1 MQERE
6 LFKKL
11 LNEEV
16 INYTEI
22 LMKHYRE
29 LGLAKTD
36 IFVLSSLIKQSVT
49 KDNMFSSKILSKDTP
64 VPEERFFRS
73 LDKLVD
79 KHMIV
84 IKKEKNPDTKKE
96 CEYFYLDNLYD
107 QIVGVYLD
115 QIKKE
120 SESEP
125 NTFEERVS
133 ILYETTFNK
142 QMTIRDAEIISRW
155 ARDNSFSYEEIK
167 EEILDAAKLGKH
179 SLTYVDSK
187 LVKKQIQQENNPE
200 YEETNKIIQELR
212 DKWKK

>member
-6 LFKKL
+6 LFKKML
-11 LNEEV
+11 SDDMIDYNS
-16 INYTEI
+16 I
-22 LMKHYRE
+22 LMKYHRK
-29 LGLAKTD
+29 LGLSETD
-36 IFVLSSLIKQSVT
+36 FFVLSSLIRQFTRKNNLFNVESLKRRT
-49 KDNMFSSKILSKDTP
+49 KISKED
-64 VPEERFFRS
+64 FFRS
-73 LDKLVD
+73 LEYLSEKEY
-79 KHMIV
+79 IV
-84 IKKEKNPDTKKE
+84 IKKDINPVTKKE
-96 CEYFYLDNLYD
+96 CEYFFLDNLFD

-115 QIKKE
+115 QIKKD

-125 NTFEERVS
+125 NTFEEKISV
-133 ILYETTFNK
+133 LYETTFNK

-200 YEETNKIIQELR
+200 YEETNKIIQEFFE
-212 DKWKK
+212 

>member
-6 LFKKL
+6 LFKKML
-11 LNEEV
+11 SDDMIDYNS
-16 INYTEI
+16 I
-22 LMKHYRE
+22 LMKYHRK
-29 LGLAKTD
+29 LGLSETD
-36 IFVLSSLIKQSVT
+36 FFVLSSLIRQFTRKNNLFNVESLKRRT
-49 KDNMFSSKILSKDTP
+49 KISKED
-64 VPEERFFRS
+64 FFRS
-73 LDKLVD
+73 LEYLSEKEY
-79 KHMIV
+79 IV
-84 IKKEKNPDTKKE
+84 IKKDINPVTKKE
-96 CEYFYLDNLYD
+96 CEYFFLDNLFD

-115 QIKKE
+115 QIKKD

-125 NTFEERVS
+125 NTFEEKISV
-133 ILYETTFNK
+133 LYETTFNK